1 MLGGVVLSAFAL
13 MGCSDDEKYDVDG
26 SSDNIVYVN
35 PSVSPT
41 FKATIMRTHVGSFGY
56 VGASVPV
63 NIQRAASGNV
73 QVSLTPDTSLVSEY
87 NKQNNTE
94 CKAFPASVLS
104 KLTVDAGSF
113 SGGATTDT
121 VTISAGDDTFGQF
134 TESSYVL
141 PLRLTTQGGDNVR
154 PSTNHGVAYLVVN
167 TTDVTDFVK
176 LDRNKVDC
184 NVVKTPAGT
193 FGGIDATFKVS
204 LACPVSADWTS
215 NVTVD
220 NSLIADYNSKNGTS
234 YEALSNDLIS
244 QLTITPQ
251 VIAQG
256 ETTSETGI
264 RISAPVEKLAS
275 LSGSYLIPLRV
286 TSTYKDQTVAEDGD
300 IVYITLGVKESLI
313 NDDANAITGTKAA
326 SHDGWSVS
334 DCTNLNPDNF
344 ADLFGSGWGAG
355 WKFNEKGS
363 TAGFTLD
370 LGKERSLAGFYLE
383 GYVMKN
389 CLVEVSTDKTNWV
402 TVGNTSEHQAYSKY
416 DYETW
421 ESQSEYV
428 FYGSVK
434 CRYIRFKF
442 DLDADSWAW
451 SYYNKVQGFS
461 LYFND

>member
-1 MLGGVVLSAFAL
+1 MLSAFAL

-41 FKATIMRTHVGSFGY
+41 FKATIMRTQVGSFGY

-167 TTDVTDFVK
+167 TTDVT
-176 LDRNKVDC
+176 
-184 NVVKTPAGT
+184 
-193 FGGIDATFKVS
+193 
-204 LACPVSADWTS
+204 
-215 NVTVD
+215 
-220 NSLIADYNSKNGTS
+220 
-234 YEALSNDLIS
+234 
-244 QLTITPQ
+244 
-251 VIAQG
+251 
-256 ETTSETGI
+256 
-264 RISAPVEKLAS
+264 
-275 LSGSYLIPLRV
+275 
-286 TSTYKDQTVAEDGD
+286 
-300 IVYITLGVKESLI
+300 LI

-344 ADLFGSGWGAG
+344 ADLFGSGWSAG
-355 WKFNEKGS
+355 WEFNEKGS

-416 DYETW
+416 DPETW
-421 ESQSEYV
+421 ESTSEYV
-428 FYGSVK
+428 FYGAVK

-442 DLDADSWAW
+442 DLDANSWAW